1 MSADGDTAPVDEWD
15 PETVKS
21 VITRLR
27 PILKTWFRSEV
38 RGLDVMPPGGA
49 LVVSNHSG
57 GLYAVDVPVFA
68 VDFYDKFGYDR
79 PVFTLSNDIMFRG
92 PAAGPLTRVGFIPAS
107 RSNAATALRSGG
119 IVVVFPGGDFDAY
132 RPTSSANKIHFAGR
146 KGYVRT
152 AIETGVPIVPMV
164 SIGAQENQIF
174 LTRGDWIAKRLGI
187 KKRLG
192 TNVLPITFGVPFGI
206 NVVLP
211 LNLPLPTKIVTEVL
225 EPIEIAK
232 IFGAEPDVDEVDS
245 HVRGVMQTALD
256 RLARERRFPVLG

>member
-1 MSADGDTAPVDEWD
+1 MIAEGDSSHVDDWD
-15 PETVKS
+15 PQAVKS

-107 RSNAATALRSGG
+107 RANAATALRSGG
-119 IVVVFPGGDFDAY
+119 IVVVFPG
-132 RPTSSANKIHFAGR
+132 
-146 KGYVRT
+146 
-152 AIETGVPIVPMV
+152 
-164 SIGAQENQIF
+164 
-174 LTRGDWIAKRLGI
+174 
-187 KKRLG
+187 
-192 TNVLPITFGVPFGI
+192 
-206 NVVLP
+206 VV
-211 LNLPLPTKIVTEVL
+211 
-225 EPIEIAK
+225 
-232 IFGAEPDVDEVDS
+232 VDS
-245 HVRGVMQTALD
+245 RARGPLGD
-256 RLARERRFPVLG
+256 RDL